1 MACRD
6 LLNSTKQLI
15 KNFVKIYTQNFPV
28 FSSIADWAAH
38 LDMHTIAA
46 QTGAEYFD
54 EQGVTRIWSREVI
67 EAFTRVNYGQVSGC
81 VADFFDMYY
90 FADYDCPHRI

>member
-1 MACRD
+1 M
-6 LLNSTKQLI
+6 
-15 KNFVKIYTQNFPV
+15 
-28 FSSIADWAAH
+28 
-38 LDMHTIAA
+38 DMHTIAA

-67 EAFTRVNYGQVSGC
+67 EAFTRVNYGQVSGR